1 MPAARRSKGE
11 SRPARSPASGASAR
25 LAALSRPVSGLCWR
39 VVEGQ
44 HHVSTLALLDNVAE
58 QARLE
63 QLLEAT
69 KPPLPLEC
77 RDLNYLL
84 FTPFRYR
91 PYPHG
96 SRFRRAGL
104 SPGVFYAG
112 AQVEAAIA
120 EAVFY
125 RLLFFAES
133 PTTPWPANASEH
145 SAFSVKYGGKG
156 LDLTQAPLARQRR
169 NWMHPTD
176 YAPCQTLADQA
187 RAAEVEI
194 IRFASV
200 RDPQHR
206 MNVALL
212 TCRAFRSKA
221 PIDRQS
227 WRIRVSSSGA
237 QALCEFPRT
246 SADFGRGAFSAD
258 PRIAALNW
266 DR

>member
-11 SRPARSPASGASAR
+11 SRPTRSPVSGASAR

-112 AQVEAAIA
+112 AQVETAIA

-133 PTTPWPANASEH
+133 PATPWPLNASEH
-145 SAFSVKYGGKG
+145 SAFSVRYGSKG
-156 LDLTQAPLARQRR
+156 LDLTLAPLVRRRR
-169 NWMHPTD
+169 NWMNPTE
-176 YAPCQTLADQA
+176 YSACQTLADNA
-187 RAAEVEI
+187 RAAEIEI

-206 MNVALL
+206 ANIALL
-212 TCRAFRSKA
+212 TCRAFRNKA

-227 WRIRVSSSGA
+227 WRIRVSPSGA
-237 QALCEFPRT
+237 QAVREFPKG
-246 SADFGRGAFSAD
+246 SLDFARDAFAAD
-258 PRIAALNW
+258 PRIAALQW
-266 DR
+266 ER